1 MPDRQSS
8 IRDAISTAELERR
21 WSAARAAMRR
31 AGLDAIVLQSSEDW
45 MGGYTRWFTDTPAT
59 NAYPRSVIFPLD
71 GLMTACEVG
80 VFGGVT
86 DTNGNHPDLRG
97 IGRRVTTPSFNGAVN
112 YTARYDAELMA
123 KEVERHGYRTVG
135 MVGADGMYHGFAQG
149 LRDLLP
155 GVEWVD
161 ATDLVDDLK
170 AIKSAE
176 EIALIRRTAA
186 IQDEVM
192 TQLLDYVRPGM
203 KEFEVAAYMQYQ
215 TTLKGGSQGLYIV
228 MATPPGA
235 PSFVKPKFMQGREI
249 EKGDVV
255 GIMIECNGPGGFYT
269 HLFRFAVMGK
279 VPAEIADAHAEVLAA
294 ESEVARPAEA
304 GCVLQGG
311 VRGLQRL
318 YARQGAARGS
328 PHPVPRPGLRDG
340 RAAAHSARR
349 VDDGQGEH
357 ESRAPCLDAGRQEFH
372 EQHQQFPDRAERTRA
387 AAQDAAAA
395 VRNRLNPLR

>member
-294 ESEVARPAEA
+294 ESEVLDRLKPGASCKAVFEA
-304 GCVLQGG
+304 YNAYM
-311 VRGLQRL
+311 RGK
-318 YARQGAARGS
+318 
-328 PHPVPRPGLRDG
+328 GLPED
-340 RAAAHSARR
+340 RR
-349 VDDGQGEH
+349 ILCHGQGYEMVERPLIRH
-357 ESRAPCLDAGRQEFH
+357 DKSMTVKENMNLGLHASMLVGKNFMSNTNNFLIGPNGPERLHKTP
-372 EQHQQFPDRAERTRA
+372 QQLFEIA
-387 AAQDAAAA
+387 
-395 VRNRLNPLR
+395 

>member
-161 ATDLVDDLK
+161 ATDLVNDLK

-294 ESEVARPAEA
+294 ESEVLDRLKPGASCKAVFEA
-304 GCVLQGG
+304 YNAYM
-311 VRGLQRL
+311 RGK
-318 YARQGAARGS
+318 
-328 PHPVPRPGLRDG
+328 GLPED
-340 RAAAHSARR
+340 RR
-349 VDDGQGEH
+349 ILCHGQGYEMVERPLIRH
-357 ESRAPCLDAGRQEFH
+357 DKSMTVKENMNLGLHASMLVGKNFMSNTNNFLIGPNGPERLHKTP
-372 EQHQQFPDRAERTRA
+372 QQLFEIA
-387 AAQDAAAA
+387 
-395 VRNRLNPLR
+395 